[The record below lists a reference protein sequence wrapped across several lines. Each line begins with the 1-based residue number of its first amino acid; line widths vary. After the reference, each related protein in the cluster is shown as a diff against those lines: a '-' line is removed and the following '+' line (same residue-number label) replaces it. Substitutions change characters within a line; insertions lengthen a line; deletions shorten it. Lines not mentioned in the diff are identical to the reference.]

1 MNHLNL
7 TFAAALAFAAAT
19 SAPVRAQDSQP
30 AQPATPASTPT
41 TAQDATPSN
50 AAANNATANS
60 ATPGS
65 AAASSASPADPA
77 KTPAKR
83 VWTNDDVDTL
93 RSSSAISTVGG
104 NSNSGKAGAK
114 AATTAPR
121 SKNAQYYYNQITKL
135 QGQIPPIDE
144 KISALQ
150 AAIEGKP
157 VTEARQYGWSKPGDW
172 PDALAQ
178 LQKQKADIQT
188 KIQSLEDQARH
199 VGVPD
204 NQIP

>member
-1 MNHLNL
+1 MDRL
-7 TFAAALAFAAAT
+7 TLTLAAALAFAAA
-19 SAPVRAQDSQP
+19 SAPARAQDSQP
-30 AQPATPASTPT
+30 AQPATPASAPA

-50 AAANNATANS
+50 ATASNGATANS
-60 ATPGS
+60 ATPS
-65 AAASSASPADPA
+65 NAPASSASPADPA

-93 RSSSAISTVGG
+93 RASSAISTVGG
-104 NSNSGKAGAK
+104 NSKSGKPGAK
-114 AATTAPR
+114 DATAAPR

-135 QGQIPPIDE
+135 QAQIPPIDE
-144 KISALQ
+144 KIGALQ

-157 VTEARQYGWSKPGDW
+157 VTEVRKYGGVKPDDW
-172 PDALAQ
+172 QDELAQ

-188 KIQSLEDQARH
+188 KIESLEDQARH
-199 VGVPD
+199 AGVPD